1 MLQEFG
7 KFLYRDE
14 LNESTPKAQVRL
26 FLSKT
31 LVQCTT
37 AEAEKLARDPLL
49 LPHFGDAVLIVLVLL
64 TEQQHHYE
72 CLKNCLASYLHVVQK
87 HLLPPLIAADAADK
101 SASRTALVKSLVKL
115 IVKLPDASRD
125 RLLVALSFGLAA
137 IVQQLRA
144 ADATLDLSGIEKV
157 LKVEQQPPKVV
168 EQNGT
173 GGGGGEP
180 PEAVVAMVTE

>member
-1 MLQEFG
+1 MLE
-7 KFLYRDE
+7 E
-14 LNESTPKAQVRL
+14 LPRQ
-26 FLSKT
+26 LSPRRAG
-31 LVQCTT
+31 TT
-37 AEAEKLARDPLL
+37 RGFPLKKNNN
-49 LPHFGDAVLIVLVLL
+49 PRVLIDFLP
-64 TEQQHHYE
+64 
-72 CLKNCLASYLHVVQK
+72 QK
-87 HLLPPLIAADAADK
+87 HLLPPLIAADATDK

-173 GGGGGEP
+173 GGGGEP

>member
-1 MLQEFG
+1 M
-7 KFLYRDE
+7 
-14 LNESTPKAQVRL
+14 
-26 FLSKT
+26 
-31 LVQCTT
+31 
-37 AEAEKLARDPLL
+37 
-49 LPHFGDAVLIVLVLL
+49 LIVLVLL

-72 CLKNCLASYLHVVQK
+72 CLKNCLASYLHVVQVLHEASPSKNNNPRVLIDFPPQK
-87 HLLPPLIAADAADK
+87 HLLPPLIAADATDK
-101 SASRTALVKSLVKL
+101 STPRTALVKSLVKL

-173 GGGGGEP
+173 GGGGEP